1 MSGAWEPGRKSAA
14 LTLPGC
20 LPMMPATILA
30 VPALVA
36 MPVMMVTVLPVVPG
50 MAVVVAVVV
59 AVVAGMT
66 IMTVVV
72 VSAWRVVTRS
82 MRAVIPA
89 VTMPLH
95 MDNGQWRKQRGGVK
109 LDLHVRRARL

>member
-1 MSGAWEPGRKSAA
+1 
-14 LTLPGC
+14 
-20 LPMMPATILA
+20 MMPATILA

-50 MAVVVAVVV
+50 VAVVVAVVVPVVV